1 MKKLHKKIT
10 AKEFDE
16 KFDKGEDMGDYL
28 NTDKATVHKEI
39 QRINIDFPQFLLG
52 KIDREARRVGVARA
66 ALIKIWIAERLGYA

>member
-52 KIDREARRVGVARA
+52 KIDREARRVGVART